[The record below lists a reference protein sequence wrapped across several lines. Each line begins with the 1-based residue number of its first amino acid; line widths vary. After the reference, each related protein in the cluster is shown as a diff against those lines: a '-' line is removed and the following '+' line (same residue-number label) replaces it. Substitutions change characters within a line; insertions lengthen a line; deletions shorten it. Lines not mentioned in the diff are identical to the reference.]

1 MRVFS
6 NGGGVQSTA
15 ALILSAKGQ
24 IDFPIHLFSN
34 VGNDSENPDTIVY
47 IADVLIPY
55 AQDTGIEFH
64 EIRRTT
70 NNGETLYQRTL
81 RETRSIG
88 IPVRMKSGAPGG
100 RSCTQGFKR
109 SVIRRW
115 LGKGKHVV
123 GLGISVDEFQRM
135 RTDSGYKN
143 IVNEYPLID
152 LRLSRADCLKIIHD
166 EGLPQPP
173 KSSCWFCP
181 FHNMHEWQDQRR
193 TKPELFG
200 MAVQLEVIINKK
212 RADLG
217 RDKVYLTSKGRP
229 LDKAVSDQPLLFSE
243 KDDSCESG
251 YCMV

>member
-15 ALILSAKGQ
+15 ALILSAKRK

-34 VGNDSENPDTIVY
+34 VGNDSENPETINYVN
-47 IADVLIPY
+47 DFLIPY
-55 AQDTGIEFH
+55 AAKKGIEFH
-64 EIRRTT
+64 ELKRE
-70 NNGETLYQRTL
+70 GETLYERTL
-81 RETRSIG
+81 RETRSIN
-88 IPVRMKSGAPGG
+88 IPVRMKNGAPGI
-100 RSCTQGFKR
+100 RNCTQVYKR
-109 SVIRRW
+109 AVIRRW
-115 LGKGKHVV
+115 LGKGNHVV

-152 LRLSRADCLKIIHD
+152 LRISRAECLKIIHD

-181 FHNMHEWQDQRR
+181 YHNMHAWQNLRR
-193 TKPELFG
+193 TKPELFEK
-200 MAVQLEVIINKK
+200 AVQLEVIINNK
-212 RADLG
+212 RKALG
-217 RDKVYLTSKGRP
+217 RDDVYLTSKGHT
-229 LDKAVSDQPLLFSE
+229 LDKVVPDQPLLFAE
-243 KDDSCESG
+243 EEDSCESG